1 MAVAFGDL
9 ATALDSCER
18 AGRGAQDEARA
29 RGFGCGSDW
38 AGEPDSGMLPLD
50 LGGGAPAL
58 ELARSAVLS
67 AKQQACLDEQVT
79 SWTTT
84 LTELRSAVQAP
95 DLAGLHPEQAD
106 EAQGAAEL
114 APAALSRA
122 LEARAQARGAR
133 DASGPAAGRVH

>member
-18 AGRGAQDEARA
+18 ARRRAQDEARA
-29 RGFGCGSDW
+29 SGFGCVSDW

-67 AKQQACLDEQVT
+67 AKHQACLDEQVT

-84 LTELRSAVQAP
+84 LTELRSAVDAP
-95 DLAGLHPEQAD
+95 DLAGLRPRRTSAAQC
-106 EAQGAAEL
+106 EAA
-114 APAALSRA
+114 
-122 LEARAQARGAR
+122 
-133 DASGPAAGRVH
+133 